1 MTRGLPSLRLS
12 GAAVLRGGQIARDE
26 IGLSD
31 GRIADGRWPVM
42 DLTGYLILPGIV
54 DLYGTGFE
62 RQIGPG
68 GRIAMPLPAAL
79 RATDREAAANGVT
92 TAFMAQRW
100 SWEGG
105 VRSPDFAEALLQAL
119 AAYRGDALT
128 DLDVA
133 LAIETHSVGS
143 ADRLLATA
151 ARHGLRLAFFTE
163 TLADAG
169 IAARETPDAF
179 LTSATR
185 AGRTAAEHLAAIEV
199 ARQDHSQ
206 VPRHLCTLATGF
218 DGMGLRYGSIG
229 DPDAETRE
237 HMSLIGARI
246 CGLPG
251 TIQVARAAQA
261 VDDPILGG
269 AAAVL
274 PGVGPA
280 HVPGDTFA
288 LMEAQLCDVLV
299 SDSHYPALPAAA
311 FYLADADIMP
321 LPEAWSFLSER
332 PARLAGLPDRGRIA
346 EGLRADLV
354 VVNAETR
361 AVEMTVSGGRIAHL
375 SGEAAQRLLE
385 INLPATALAAE

>member
-1 MTRGLPSLRLS
+1 MTRGLPSLRLT
-12 GAAVLRGGQIARDE
+12 GATVLRDGQFARCDV
-26 IGLSD
+26 GVND

-42 DLTGYLILPGIV
+42 DLSGYIILPGIV
-54 DLYGTGFE
+54 DLFATGFE

-92 TAFMAQRW
+92 TAFLAQRW

-105 VRSPDFAEALLQAL
+105 TRSPDFAEALLQAL
-119 AAYRGDALT
+119 AAYRGEALT

-151 ARHGLRLAFFTE
+151 ARHGLRLAFFTD
-163 TLADAG
+163 TLGDAA

-179 LTSATR
+179 LAAAAR
-185 AGRTAAEHLAAIEV
+185 AGRTAAEHLAAIET
-199 ARQDHSQ
+199 ARLDHPQ

-237 HMSLIGARI
+237 HMSLIGARV

-261 VDDPILGG
+261 VDDPILGS
-269 AAAVL
+269 AADVL
-274 PGVGPA
+274 PGIGPA
-280 HVPGDTFA
+280 HVPGDAFE
-288 LMEAQLCDVLV
+288 LMEAQLCDILV
-299 SDSHYPALPAAA
+299 SDFHYPALPAAA
-311 FYLADADIMP
+311 FYLADAGLMP
-321 LPEAWSFLSER
+321 LPESWGYLSER

-346 EGLRADLV
+346 DGLRADLV
-354 VVNAETR
+354 IVNAETR
-361 AVEMTVSGGRIAHL
+361 AVEMTVSGGRVAYL
-375 SGEAAQRLLE
+375 SGEAAHRLLE
-385 INLPATALAAE
+385 IDLPAPALAAE